1 MKHDYSI
8 ECEHIILIPMD
19 EQTSEC
25 YRKLRNRED
34 NRNFFFNSAIIERE
48 QQKKWFQNYLNKQSE
63 YMFAAFLKEKMEF
76 VGGIGIYDIDLS
88 RKTAEVGRIIIDR
101 NLAAGK
107 GYGTEAIKGVC
118 SIAKDKLNLEETY
131 AYIYSAN
138 SASTKA
144 FFKAGFSM
152 CSVDG
157 ENKETV
163 KFSMLL
169 KQ

>member
-8 ECEHIILIPMD
+8 EREHIILVPMD

-34 NRNFFFNSAIIERE
+34 NRNFFFNSVVIEKE
-48 QQKKWFQNYLNKQSE
+48 QQEKWFQNYLNKQSE
-63 YMFAAFLKEKMEF
+63 YMFAVFLKEKMEF
-76 VGGIGIYDIDLS
+76 VGGIGIYDIDLF

-118 SIAKDKLNLEETY
+118 RIAQDKLNLEEMY

-138 SASTKA
+138 LASIKA
-144 FFKAGFSM
+144 FFKAGFSER
-152 CSVDG
+152 SIES
-157 ENKETV
+157 ENKETIKV
-163 KFSMLL
+163 SMMLS
-169 KQ
+169 Q